1 MQASPGGASPGSDL
15 PQMIYLDLD
24 FADFCSDWTHCD
36 RLSGYLA
43 GMVSHN
49 RVDPRLFANLY
60 STAVNELLEAVFR
73 SHGETGK
80 LECAVQRAGGLDR
93 IVLTF
98 PADEATYR
106 AYETIV
112 AKTGG
117 DEAEA
122 CYLQALFAD
131 EDPGAGLGLLQLGV
145 DYGARLA
152 VERCDG
158 ARMRL
163 VAEFALEDDSE

>member
-24 FADFCSDWTHCD
+24 FGDFCSDWGHCD

-43 GMVSHN
+43 RMVSHN
-49 RVDPRLFANLY
+49 RGDPRLFANLY

-80 LECAVQRAGGLDR
+80 LECSVQREGGLDR
-93 IVLTF
+93 VVLTF

-106 AYETIV
+106 TYEEIIAKV
-112 AKTGG
+112 AGE
-117 DEAEA
+117 DAEA
-122 CYLQALFAD
+122 HYLRALFAD
-131 EDPGAGLGLLQLGV
+131 EEPGAGLGLLELGV

-152 VERCDG
+152 VERCND

-163 VAEFALEDDSE
+163 VAEFALEDEVA